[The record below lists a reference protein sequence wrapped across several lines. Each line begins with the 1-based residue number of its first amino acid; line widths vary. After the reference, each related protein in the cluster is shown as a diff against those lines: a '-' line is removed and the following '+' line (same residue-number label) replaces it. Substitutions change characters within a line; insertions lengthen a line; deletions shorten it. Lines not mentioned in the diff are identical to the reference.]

1 MIIATLGAGI
11 SRGASAVTG
20 GSVGGGVVELA
31 VGCGLGTA
39 GAPFVL
45 LAFSPFRSDFG
56 VSSLFV
62 SAKLLFCFLLGK
74 HMGKNG
80 RAGLSSGGA
89 RLAYMLSNH
98 DCLREG

>member
-1 MIIATLGAGI
+1 MIIATLGGDI
-11 SRGASAVTG
+11 SMGASTVTG
-20 GSVGGGVVELA
+20 GSVGAGTVELEIGA
-31 VGCGLGTA
+31 VGCGFAIA

-74 HMGKNG
+74 HMGKNRRG
-80 RAGLSSGGA
+80 GLS
-89 RLAYMLSNH
+89 LS
-98 DCLREG
+98 CL